1 MDPEGHLFWRSQK
14 LYAGFGLHWEGV
26 ESVRLTPMLLKDQL
40 LSSFGGGK
48 LKPVNYREWE
58 SSAQN
63 LVTVKA

>member
-1 MDPEGHLFWRSQK
+1 M
-14 LYAGFGLHWEGV
+14 
-26 ESVRLTPMLLKDQL
+26 RLTPMLLKDQL